1 MNNKAPLNPEFEKV
15 VNGINAAS
23 KQQLQKEI
31 AYLKDEYALLFLK
44 QIDLELELKNA
55 KKNYKIL
62 AVFSFITPVVV
73 FIGNL
78 IRHAI

>member
-1 MNNKAPLNPEFEKV
+1 MNNTTPNPEFEKV
-15 VNGINAAS
+15 LNGINTAS